1 MEKSNKFYGDA
12 SRKKAR
18 LFAQQKKE
26 KETIILKRKISE
38 LEYLKIGFC
47 RAIGGSKDG
56 KKAYMNENL
65 VDKHNE
71 EIDKKLIPLKQLLLD
86 KKGGK
91 IISDSKYLQFNKK
104 SNHYYNSQERLT
116 AKENENASSIEKQN
130 NTCNKALNRSEEAYK
145 NHIKRMSCV
154 NANNKRL
161 TLFCASNNVSAVIT
175 SRKKPNTRHF

>member
-12 SRKKAR
+12 GRKKAR
-18 LFAQQKKE
+18 LLAQQKKE
-26 KETIILKRKISE
+26 KETIILKRQISE
-38 LEYLKIGFC
+38 LEASKIAYC
-47 RAIGGSKDG
+47 RAVGGSKDG

-161 TLFCASNNVSAVIT
+161 TLFCASNNVSAVMT
-175 SRKKPNTRHF
+175 SRKNLTQDI